1 MQDSATATVRPPAR
15 RASATRSSTL
25 RPSVL
30 NTGAPAA
37 SAATSAA
44 AWASAGAAAPV
55 AQPHGHLSPADVDP
69 RLEQIVRFRVEQRRH
84 LQLADA
90 EDAHD
95 AHRDVGEEPLGL
107 QALGGGAPH
116 GLELVGHSR
125 VGVDARRPAARGDA
139 GRDAGRRDR
148 SGAGRQQRLPTRQG
162 EQLVEVQ
169 VAALGDPAHALL
181 DHGER
186 GGVFG
191 EAHAEGTRETRGGEV
206 VMRRAQTATDD
217 EQVGLGGQGV
227 LQGRRETLFV
237 VGDRE
242 DAGHLDSPGTE
253 VGAHEGA
260 VGVAS
265 AAVEELVAAEH
276 DGGARQRAAH
286 PSALFQRP
294 PLNAVGSRAC
304 G

>member
-1 MQDSATATVRPPAR
+1 M
-15 RASATRSSTL
+15 
-25 RPSVL
+25 
-30 NTGAPAA
+30 
-37 SAATSAA
+37 
-44 AWASAGAAAPV
+44 
-55 AQPHGHLSPADVDP
+55 
-69 RLEQIVRFRVEQRRH
+69 RFRVEQRRH

-95 AHRDVGEEPLGL
+95 AHRDVGEELLGL

-139 GRDAGRRDR
+139 GRDAGRRDG
-148 SGAGRQQRLPTRQG
+148 SGAGRQQSLAAGQG

-186 GGVFG
+186 
-191 EAHAEGTRETRGGEV
+191 AWRLRARLTPRARARHAAVRSSWV
-206 VMRRAQTATDD
+206 VPRPPPTTSRSGSAARR
-217 EQVGLGGQGV
+217 V
-227 LQGRRETLFV
+227 LQSRREALFV

-242 DAGHLDSPGTE
+242 DTGHLDSPGAQ

-260 VGVAS
+260 VGVAG

-286 PSALFQRP
+286 PSALFERP
-294 PLNAVGSRAC
+294 PLNAVDSRAC